1 MKKSNS
7 AIILSFLSI
16 ILFALGF
23 LRLNVNIMLAWAWL
37 GGIVMAVI
45 GLVVS
50 IVAYKE
56 DKCGKAIAGI
66 VVSSISLLLN
76 VILFCSCGLCSTL
89 LM

>member
-1 MKKSNS
+1 
-7 AIILSFLSI
+7 
-16 ILFALGF
+16 
-23 LRLNVNIMLAWAWL
+23 
-37 GGIVMAVI
+37 MAVI

>member
-7 AIILSFLSI
+7 AIVLSFLSI
-16 ILFALGF
+16 ILFALCF
-23 LRLNVNIMLAWAWL
+23 LSLNVNIMLAWAWL

-56 DKCGKAIAGI
+56 DKSGKAIAGI